1 MPMIQNYNFIN
12 PQNYISKKSR
22 NCQNQPSKKVIQ
34 TILSYARS
42 TQRIKVKSNVLDY
55 SLN

>member
-1 MPMIQNYNFIN
+1 MIQNYDLFN
-12 PQNYISKKSR
+12 PQNYFPRRSR
-22 NCQNQPSKKVIQ
+22 HAQNQPSKKVIQ